1 MEYDTELQKNNSL
14 EYGLPDG
21 NIITLKEE
29 RFKSPEI
36 LFNPSLIG
44 MEEKGLG
51 ENAYTSINCDGDRV
65 NIKLCERI
73 VLTGGSSQSEGIED
87 LAESVFHKQVRVGI
101 PQKISGSSVDI
112 IKNPEFAA
120 CVGLIIYAKEKGND
134 QLAHQEDDFLSFLRG
149 LYKKLFY

>member
-73 VLTGGSSQSEGIED
+73 VLTGGNTLFPGFSRRISQE
-87 LAESVFHKQVRVGI
+87 LQTALPYRNHNV
-101 PQKISGSSVDI
+101 ISQRNRINSPWLGGSILTCLSTFNPMWVTKLEYEEIGTDI
-112 IKNPEFAA
+112 VHRKCF
-120 CVGLIIYAKEKGND
+120 
-134 QLAHQEDDFLSFLRG
+134 
-149 LYKKLFY
+149 